1 MEVKFG
7 VEPLYLGQNIFW
19 KKNVFWAIG
28 VPELSKNHKWKYKN
42 NNLWFFDAPGTPIA
56 QKTGFFQKNFALNKV
71 AQLQILL
78 PHPTTFL
85 TSRAS
90 FRKKWMIFGLRSNFP
105 CAAKFNGRLLFWKI
119 FRGNGSKIAGSKL
132 QLVLFDAFLYNKLI
146 PENTFLI
153 FPQNWPK
160 QHLPTCPPVH
170 LPNPRP
176 QLVPTNL
183 RITQPFS
190 IKIFLCW
197 KWFRKTP
204 HLGGGAACW
213 GNISCGVSSLWIW
226 GFKMK

>member
-1 MEVKFG
+1 MNFAAHGKLDLRPKIIHFLVILALEVKKAVGFG
-7 VEPLYLGQNIFW
+7 IKIWVEPLYLGQNFFW
-19 KKNVFWAIG
+19 KKPVFWCFR
-28 VPELSKNHKWKYKN
+28 VPWVSKNYRSLIFYLY
-42 NNLWFFDAPGTPIA
+42 LWFFDILGTLKA
-56 QKTGFFQKNFALNKV
+56 KKTGFFQKKFCPKWSGST
-71 AQLQILL
+71 QILI
-78 PHPTTFL
+78 PNPTTFL

-170 LPNPRP
+170 LPTWNTWNP
-176 QLVPTNL
+176 
-183 RITQPFS
+183 
-190 IKIFLCW
+190 C
-197 KWFRKTP
+197 
-204 HLGGGAACW
+204 
-213 GNISCGVSSLWIW
+213 
-226 GFKMK
+226 